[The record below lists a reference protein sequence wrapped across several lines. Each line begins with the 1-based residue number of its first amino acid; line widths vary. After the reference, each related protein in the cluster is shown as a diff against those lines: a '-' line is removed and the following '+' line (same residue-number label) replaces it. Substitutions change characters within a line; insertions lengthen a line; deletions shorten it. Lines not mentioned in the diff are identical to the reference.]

1 MAGEEVLE
9 EKQKQFYRD
18 QLRSARAAALADA
31 EGFLAV
37 IHTLELMGQQMKGKV
52 LDLGRYKNK
61 LTCVADDSPLCDEV
75 ASKCPAYHTTFSAL
89 YDELRRA
96 RNDAVHQGA
105 YARILTDHA
114 VDLAIILEDALMPN
128 SECSRVSQFMVRD
141 VVKAE
146 WWHPVSYARQQ
157 MLKHGFSYIPVWF
170 ENEWRMLSEY
180 SVAKYLRG
188 SPDKRNDRLVKTI
201 KKAEAEKDGLKL
213 PPVDEDHH
221 IVGPEKPVSSILGCI
236 GASPILVIDSKDGD
250 EKNRLVGIL
259 TAADIL

>member
-1 MAGEEVLE
+1 
-9 EKQKQFYRD
+9 
-18 QLRSARAAALADA
+18 
-31 EGFLAV
+31 
-37 IHTLELMGQQMKGKV
+37 
-52 LDLGRYKNK
+52 
-61 LTCVADDSPLCDEV
+61 
-75 ASKCPAYHTTFSAL
+75 
-89 YDELRRA
+89 
-96 RNDAVHQGA
+96 
-105 YARILTDHA
+105 
-114 VDLAIILEDALMPN
+114 MPN
-128 SECSRVSQFMVRD
+128 SECSKVSQFMVRD

-213 PPVDEDHH
+213 PTVEKKY
-221 IVGPEKPVSSILGCI
+221 IVPPGKPISCILDRLD
-236 GASPILVIDSKDGD
+236 ASPILVVAPKRENEPERKD
-250 EKNRLVGIL
+250 ELVGIL